1 LECIFRLVFFLFFK
15 IWIFSIFAPISQFSQ
30 FHRLWTSRKSNCVV
44 IPTLKNELCCETVIF
59 HNFTISQIHN
69 FHNFILQLRFKPCLE
84 LPAIDNAKWE
94 CTQYNLLYSQC
105 KIKCNSGFKFIGDA
119 NARKICEL
127 YEDTKA
133 SDTKARFQIA
143 ITV

>member
-1 LECIFRLVFFLFFK
+1 MTLAQIPEFGFFVLNSRIGVKIQPSKLKLLFK
-15 IWIFSIFAPISQFSQ
+15 I
-30 FHRLWTSRKSNCVV
+30 LNTEKVD
-44 IPTLKNELCCETVIF
+44 
-59 HNFTISQIHN
+59 
-69 FHNFILQLRFKPCLE
+69 LQVLMFKPCLE
-84 LPAIDNAKWE
+84 LPPIDNAKWE

>member
-1 LECIFRLVFFLFFK
+1 MNLNHRERNGEIRLHRTAK
-15 IWIFSIFAPISQFSQ
+15 STSQF
-30 FHRLWTSRKSNCVV
+30 LALPKLSNMD
-44 IPTLKNELCCETVIF
+44 K
-59 HNFTISQIHN
+59 
-69 FHNFILQLRFKPCLE
+69 ILNTEKVDLQVLMFKPCLE
-84 LPAIDNAKWE
+84 LPSVDNAKWE

-133 SDTKARFQIA
+133 SDTKAGFQSSFSH
-143 ITV
+143 

>member
-1 LECIFRLVFFLFFK
+1 M
-15 IWIFSIFAPISQFSQ
+15 
-30 FHRLWTSRKSNCVV
+30 
-44 IPTLKNELCCETVIF
+44 
-59 HNFTISQIHN
+59 
-69 FHNFILQLRFKPCLE
+69 FKPCLE
-84 LPAIDNAKWE
+84 LPPIDNAKWE

-143 ITV
+143 ITVQFTSPAMCADSWLFFSTYLDLKIKTFSFFGYKDH